1 MADTEQTT
9 TAATSGKAI
18 STAPAITEFPLALSE
33 FCTRLSAKETRVE
46 LIGAFEH
53 TERVAGRTSDLDS
66 NYAGR
71 FVAFATQP
79 V

>member
-1 MADTEQTT
+1 MS
-9 TAATSGKAI
+9 AANIVVQDLGVILWAN
-18 STAPAITEFPLALSE
+18 TAPAITEFPLALSE